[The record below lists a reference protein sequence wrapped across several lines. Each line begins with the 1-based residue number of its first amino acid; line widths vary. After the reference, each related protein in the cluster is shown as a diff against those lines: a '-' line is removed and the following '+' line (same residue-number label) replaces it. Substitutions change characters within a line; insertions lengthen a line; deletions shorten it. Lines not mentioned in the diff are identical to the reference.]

1 MGLLNISSLGVLG
14 KDKPKKRAKKI
25 VAPGTYAEAQARYR
39 QLSFERAALGT
50 IEGRRE
56 TNQASIIDST
66 LAAIKSVFPNLDLE
80 KDYTIPVEAA
90 DTERPATLAEIQALA
105 NSIPIP
111 SLGAQGSTAPPLTS
125 EEASTGLSRTTWLY
139 LGAAGVAVI
148 AVIFFF
154 FRK

>member
-1 MGLLNISSLGVLG
+1 MGFLNISSGGALF
-14 KDKPKKRAKKI
+14 KDKRKKRVKKI

-39 QLSFERAALGT
+39 QLSFERASLGS
-50 IEGRRE
+50 IAGRRE

-66 LAAIKSVFPNLDLE
+66 LAALKSVFPKLDLE

-90 DTERPATLAEIQALA
+90 DTERPATLAEIQSLA

-125 EEASTGLSRTTWLY
+125 EEASTGFNRNTWLGIG
-139 LGAAGVAVI
+139 LAGLAVI
-148 AVIFFF
+148 GALYFYL
-154 FRK
+154 RK